1 MADAAAAAQR
11 VLGRGEGG
19 HVETVT
25 VQVVVA
31 VRVVVVGPRARVR
44 VVQTSRSTVSRAAIA
59 SERRV
64 VHKMIFVIT
73 IAHDHEPVAQ
83 ECSKHYSR
91 CFYVR

>member
-1 MADAAAAAQR
+1 MTDTAAASQR

-31 VRVVVVGPRARVR
+31 VRVVVVGPRAGVR

-59 SERRV
+59 PE
-64 VHKMIFVIT
+64 
-73 IAHDHEPVAQ
+73 
-83 ECSKHYSR
+83 KHSTHI
-91 CFYVR
+91 